1 MQTPRQFGLLL
12 VALFLGT
19 SLVSGSAVAVGI
31 SDRAT
36 MTENAFGIAQDRG
49 ANFEDAFAAQQSVN
63 TNAQQS
69 TTTNGSS
76 FQYGESAT
84 RQSQESQ
91 LVEGNQSASPFQS
104 VSGAPDA
111 VFSPASSN

>member
-12 VALFLGT
+12 VALLLGT

-36 MTENAFGIAQDRG
+36 MAENAFGIAQDRG

-63 TNAQQS
+63 TNAQES

-91 LVEGNQSASPFQS
+91 LVEGNRSASPFQGE
-104 VSGAPDA
+104 SGASNA
-111 VFSPASSN
+111 VFTTVAPN